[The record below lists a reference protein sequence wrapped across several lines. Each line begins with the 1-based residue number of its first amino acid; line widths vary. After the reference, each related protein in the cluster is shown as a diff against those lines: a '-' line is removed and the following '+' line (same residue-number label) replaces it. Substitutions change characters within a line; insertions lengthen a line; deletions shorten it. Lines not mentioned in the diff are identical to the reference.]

1 MNNMTYADI
10 LNSIVVFD
18 KLNLIEQKLKAV
30 SILNSMLDNGIRQL
44 QLTEGIVKVK
54 D

>member
-1 MNNMTYADI
+1 MTYADI
-10 LNSIVVFD
+10 LNSIMVFD
-18 KLNLIEQKLKAV
+18 KLNLIEEKRKAI

-44 QLTEGIVKVK
+44 QPIDKAVEVQ